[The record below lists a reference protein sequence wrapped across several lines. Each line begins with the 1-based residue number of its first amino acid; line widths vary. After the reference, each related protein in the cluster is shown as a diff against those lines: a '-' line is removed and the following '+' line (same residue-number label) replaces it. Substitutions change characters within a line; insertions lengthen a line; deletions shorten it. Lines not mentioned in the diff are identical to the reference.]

1 MVNSQINIE
10 DNKVQQA
17 NKQFVKEHIDIHS
30 YVNYY
35 TNQKTN
41 KTQEEF
47 EVFYYANQA
56 TFFGIWKE
64 NVTVMVLRN
73 LGLNVLDIPDFPYY
87 DCFTEGIMPD
97 QMVQHI
103 ANNLP

>member
-1 MVNSQINIE
+1 MNIE

-17 NKQFVKEHIDIHS
+17 NQQFVQENIDIHS

-47 EVFYYANQA
+47 EVFYYANQP

-64 NVTVMVLRN
+64 NVSNLVLRN
-73 LGLNVLDIPDFPYY
+73 LELNVLDIPDFPYY
-87 DCFTEGIMPD
+87 DFFTDGIMPE
-97 QMVQHI
+97 QIVQHI